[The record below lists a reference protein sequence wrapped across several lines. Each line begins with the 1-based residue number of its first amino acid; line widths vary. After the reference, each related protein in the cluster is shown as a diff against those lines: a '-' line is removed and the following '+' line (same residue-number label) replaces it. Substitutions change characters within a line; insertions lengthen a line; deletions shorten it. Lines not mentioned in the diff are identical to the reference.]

1 MSKSIHIGIILCLFI
16 SGLGHGSTEFV
27 RIERLSERVVL
38 GYWLGTGRC
47 NLVAVKS
54 QKGLAIID
62 TEMSPRIMAPIK
74 ERLEKAF
81 GRDDWAY
88 VINTHA
94 HMHHAGGNCLFK
106 DAVIIGH
113 DNLPKDMQWLI
124 RKQVDET
131 WKRKELDH
139 NAETIRNLQA
149 MLPKVAG
156 SRLQTR
162 MIQGEIKFFQLYTQD
177 MEEGFEMV
185 KPTVMFSDKYTLD
198 LGDLRLE
205 LVFFG
210 KGHSLSDILIYIPQE
225 GVLVTGAIVYQRG
238 HLPGI
243 SENAELKDVHRYIAV
258 LNEFLE
264 EGVKLNYVIAS
275 HSFPLARRDLKYV
288 RDYYQTML
296 DGIRSAQQEGL
307 TLEQARER
315 FAVRKKF
322 PRFFQR
328 QSVQWSKA
336 KQDRNINVLW
346 RLLKEADQQSQTQ
359 KRRK

>member
-1 MSKSIHIGIILCLFI
+1 MIKSIHIGVILFI
-16 SGLGHGSTEFV
+16 LMSGLGSDSAEFV
-27 RIERLSERVVL
+27 RLEKLSERVIIA
-38 GYWLGTGRC
+38 YWLGTGRT
-47 NLVAVKS
+47 NIVAIKS

-74 ERLEKAF
+74 EKIEKAF
-81 GRDDWAY
+81 GRNDWAY

-94 HMHHAGGNCLFK
+94 HMHHASGNCLFE

-113 DNLPKDMQWLI
+113 ENLPQDMEWLI
-124 RKQVDET
+124 RKQVDES

-162 MIQGEIKFFQLYTQD
+162 MIQGEIRFYQLYTQD
-177 MEEGFEMV
+177 MEDGFKVV
-185 KPTVMFSDKYTLD
+185 KPTVTFSDKHTLD
-198 LGDLRLE
+198 MGDIRLE

-225 GVLVTGAIVYQRG
+225 GILVTGAIVYQRG

-243 SENAELKDVHRYIAV
+243 TENAQLKDVYRYIAV
-258 LNEFLE
+258 LNGFLE
-264 EGVKLNYVIAS
+264 EGVKLDYVIAS
-275 HSFPLARRDLKYV
+275 HSFPLTRRDLKYV

-296 DGIRSAQQEGL
+296 EGIRSARQEGL
-307 TLEQARER
+307 TLEQAKDR
-315 FAVRKKF
+315 FAVHKKF

-328 QSVQWSKA
+328 QSAQWAKA
-336 KQDRNINVLW
+336 KQDRNITVLW
-346 RLLKEADQQSQTQ
+346 NRLKEADQ
-359 KRRK
+359 